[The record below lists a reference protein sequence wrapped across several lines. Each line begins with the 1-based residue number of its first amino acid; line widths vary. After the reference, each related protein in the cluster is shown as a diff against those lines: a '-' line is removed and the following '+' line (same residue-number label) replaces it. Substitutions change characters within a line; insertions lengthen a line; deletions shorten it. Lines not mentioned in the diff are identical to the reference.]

1 MEQSIKRIIFDKFKL
16 EVKSNTKLSEIAKDS
31 FDRLEMIFEIEQDTG
46 IKLDDISEIETVYD
60 LVKAFE
66 KSKNHNI

>member
-31 FDRLEMIFEIEQDTG
+31 FDRLEMIFEIEQDTKV
-46 IKLDDISEIETVYD
+46 KLDDISEIETVDD

-66 KSKNHNI
+66 RKL

>member
-31 FDRLEMIFEIEQDTG
+31 FDRLEMIFETEQDVN
-46 IKLDDISEIETVYD
+46 IKLNDISEIETVDD
-60 LVKAFE
+60 LIRAFE
-66 KSKNHNI
+66 RKL